1 MWRLMS
7 EVEQASPLDAVEVMA
22 RGFARAWQADS
33 VSFLIADYGGDH
45 LARLVRTG
53 TGRRDRGDATEVVPI
68 QDTPQG
74 HVLRTQQPMLLSD
87 AAGSWVCVPVSS
99 RGETIG
105 VLEVGLPTAPAAGA
119 MDEICAAAH
128 VLAYIVVTN
137 RRYTDLSEW
146 GQRTEHFDLAA
157 EIQRRLLPPSFTC
170 EAAQFTVAG
179 WLEPARSAA
188 GDTFDYVLDRDHV
201 HASLTDAM
209 GHEVPAAQLA
219 TLAVAALR
227 QSRRRGAT
235 LLEQAHDANAAL
247 AANGRE
253 DQFVTGLLLRA
264 ELATGR
270 AQVVNAGHPAP
281 YLLRD
286 GAVEAL
292 PFDPDPPFGM
302 FGDSTYRVHD
312 LRLLPGDRLLLVTDG
327 MIERNAARLDI
338 PAELVATPD
347 LHARETVQHLI
358 RRVALHGDLQ
368 DDATVLCLDWHGHQH
383 TLRDAVTGSDPAQA
397 SPAG

>member
-1 MWRLMS
+1 MS
-7 EVEQASPLDAVEVMA
+7 EVERASPLDAVEVMA
-22 RGFARAWQADS
+22 RRFAVAWNADDVGFM
-33 VSFLIADYGGDH
+33 IADYGGDH
-45 LARLVRTG
+45 LVRLVRTG
-53 TGRRDRGDATEVVPI
+53 ASGPSGGAGGDATEVVPI
-68 QDTPQG
+68 LDTPQG
-74 HVLRTQQPMLLSD
+74 TVLRTQQPLVLAD
-87 AAGSWVCVPVSS
+87 GAGALVYAPVSS

-105 VLEVGLPTAPAAGA
+105 VIEVRLPAAPAHGVLE
-119 MDEICAAAH
+119 DVVSAAH
-128 VLAYIVVTN
+128 LLAYIVVTN
-137 RRYTDLSEW
+137 RRYTDLFEW
-146 GQRTEHFDLAA
+146 GQRSQHFDLAA

-188 GDTFDYVLDRDHV
+188 GDTFDYVLDRDHL

-227 QSRRRGAT
+227 KSRRRGAT
-235 LLEQAHDANAAL
+235 LLEQAHDANTAL
-247 AANGRE
+247 VAHARG
-253 DQFVTGLLLRA
+253 DQFVTGLLVRA

-270 AQVVNAGHPAP
+270 ALVVNAGHPAP

-286 GAVEAL
+286 GAVEEL
-292 PFDPDPPFGM
+292 PFDPDPPFGL

-312 LRLLPGDRLLLVTDG
+312 LQLMPGDRLLLVTDG

-358 RRVALHGDLQ
+358 RRVASHDDLQ

-383 TLRDAVTGSDPAQA
+383 TLRDPNTGSDPEKA
-397 SPAG
+397 SAPG

>member
-1 MWRLMS
+1 MS
-7 EVEQASPLDAVEVMA
+7 EVERASPLDAVEVMA
-22 RGFARAWQADS
+22 RQFAVTWHADS
-33 VSFLIADYGGDH
+33 VGFLIADYGGDH
-45 LARLVRTG
+45 LVRLVRTG
-53 TGRRDRGDATEVVPI
+53 ASGPSGRAGGDATEVVPI
-68 QDTPQG
+68 LDTPQG
-74 HVLRTQQPMLLSD
+74 SVLRTQQPLVLAD
-87 AAGSWVCVPVSS
+87 GAGALVYAPVSS

-105 VLEVGLPTAPAAGA
+105 VIEVRLPGAPAPGVV
-119 MDEICAAAH
+119 DDVVSAAH
-128 VLAYIVVTN
+128 LLAYIVVTN
-137 RRYTDLSEW
+137 RRYTDLYEW
-146 GQRTEHFDLAA
+146 GQRSQHFDLAA

-170 EAAQFTVAG
+170 EAAPFTVAG

-188 GDTFDYVLDRDHV
+188 GDTFDYILDRDHL

-235 LLEQAHDANAAL
+235 LLEQAHDANTAL
-247 AANGRE
+247 ATHARD
-253 DQFVTGLLLRA
+253 DQFVTGLLVRA

-292 PFDPDPPFGM
+292 PFDADQPFGL

-312 LRLLPGDRLLLVTDG
+312 MQLLPGDRLLLVTDG

-338 PAELVATPD
+338 PAELIATPD

-358 RRVALHGDLQ
+358 RRVAAHGDLQ

-383 TLRDAVTGSDPAQA
+383 TLRDPNTGSDPEKA
-397 SPAG
+397 SAPS

>member
-1 MWRLMS
+1 MS
-7 EVEQASPLDAVEVMA
+7 DVERASPLDAVEVMA
-22 RGFARAWQADS
+22 RRFAATWHADS
-33 VSFLIADYGGDH
+33 VGFLIADYGGDH
-45 LARLVRTG
+45 LVRLVRTG
-53 TGRRDRGDATEVVPI
+53 TSGRSGGAGSDATEMVPI
-68 QDTPQG
+68 QGSPQG
-74 HVLRTQQPMLLSD
+74 EVLRTQQPLVLPD
-87 AAGSWVCVPVSS
+87 EAGALVYAPVSS

-105 VLEVGLPTAPAAGA
+105 VIEVRLPVVPTQVVL
-119 MDEICAAAH
+119 DDVLAAAH
-128 VLAYIVVTN
+128 LLAYIVVTN
-137 RRYTDLSEW
+137 RRYTDLYEW
-146 GQRTEHFDLAA
+146 GQRSQLFDLAA

-188 GDTFDYVLDRDHV
+188 GDTFDYILGREHL

-247 AANGRE
+247 AANAQD

-286 GAVEAL
+286 GVVQAL
-292 PFDPDPPFGM
+292 PFEPDQAFGL
-302 FGDSTYRVHD
+302 FPDSTYRVHD
-312 LRLLPGDRLLLVTDG
+312 LQLLPGDRLLLVTDG

-338 PAELVATPD
+338 PAELIATPD
-347 LHARETVQHLI
+347 LHPREVVQHLI
-358 RRVALHGDLQ
+358 RRVALHDDLQ

-383 TLRDAVTGSDPAQA
+383 TLRDANTGSDPEQA
-397 SPAG
+397 SPPG